1 MTILSDKFHGIYSF
15 ILLVSATALNLSSG
29 SSSSQ
34 LQNLNTIPAPLPEP
48 LFQHHLPFP
57 CLKWDI
63 TPSLHLN
70 TLLSVVQCC
79 STCGL
84 TKDYRITWG
93 ACKKNKDSWAML
105 ALTNPRMSRVRAKGL
120 YVSQEPQMLIHY
132 SLKSSVQTFSQVCSF
147 HLIPVSQKKLVRYDS
162 TVTKSP
168 S

>member
-84 TKDYRITWG
+84 TKDYIRITWG

-105 ALTNPRMSRVRAKGL
+105 ALTN
-120 YVSQEPQMLIHY
+120 LIHY